1 MAAIKRC
8 GVSSLNGTT
17 QSTAPRPANTAI
29 RRSVLLTGRP
39 GPFKRF
45 TDSSVF
51 TATIKRSPSSAAWLR

>member
-1 MAAIKRC
+1 M
-8 GVSSLNGTT
+8 
-17 QSTAPRPANTAI
+17 
-29 RRSVLLTGRP
+29 TGRP